1 MVEAFKGMDTVVFI
15 PSIIH
20 PSFKRIPEVENL
32 VWAKQSGVAHIIF
45 IGYLQI
51 SIIIHSGMSPYFGY
65 ASRLLST
72 SGVDYRM

>member
-32 VWAKQSGVAHIIF
+32 VYGKAKWRCSYHF
-45 IGYLQI
+45 
-51 SIIIHSGMSPYFGY
+51 H
-65 ASRLLST
+65 RLLRRSA
-72 SGVDYRM
+72 